1 MSCRF
6 FEDRQWLAGVLAA
19 IGVAALDQASKIMV
33 SENMFLHESIQ
44 ICGNVFRI
52 THARNP
58 GIAFGFSSGL
68 LSGWPLTMITVV
80 GAGLIC
86 TFLLTQKELAKGRS
100 VMVGL
105 VLGGAI
111 GNLIDRMAR
120 GEVVDFL
127 DVGFGSTRWPVFN
140 VADSAVVVGVLLYM
154 LTNKEDDPKEQPD
167 HEKAGE
173 AGR

>member
-1 MSCRF
+1 VRF
-6 FEDRQWLAGVLAA
+6 RLCEEWRWVAGVLAA
-19 IGVAALDQASKIMV
+19 IGVAALDQATKIIV
-33 SENMFLHESIQ
+33 SENMSLYESIQ
-44 ICGNVFRI
+44 LCGSFVRI
-52 THARNP
+52 TYARNP
-58 GIAFGFSSGL
+58 GIAFGLSFGF

-86 TFLLTQKELAKGRS
+86 AFLLTQRELTKGRS

-105 VLGGAI
+105 ILGGAI

-154 LTNKEDDPKEQPD
+154 LTNREDKPKEQPERD
-167 HEKAGE
+167 KTAEG
-173 AGR
+173 GI